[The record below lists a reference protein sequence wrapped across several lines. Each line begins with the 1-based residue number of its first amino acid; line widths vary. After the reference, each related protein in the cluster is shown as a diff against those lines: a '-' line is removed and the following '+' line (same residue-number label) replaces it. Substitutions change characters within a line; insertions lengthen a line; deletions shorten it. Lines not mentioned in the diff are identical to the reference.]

1 MTTENNY
8 MIPTA
13 STAVPLS
20 MPGPALK
27 TIPVPAMASAPRAT
41 TTATTKATTTM
52 MAKKT
57 TKRPKK
63 DPNAPRHFTSAFQLF
78 WKEKADYL
86 NELHKTKPLSLMD
99 RNLIVKKFYD
109 ELSPEERQT
118 YRELAN
124 EDRARYLREM
134 DAYKRTP
141 EYTHYLQST
150 GQLAPGLHSASGIKK
165 KKKGSNQSGPKV
177 LTAFFLFCNEMRAS
191 VQPEPAAGESKLLAQ
206 TKALTELWRALDET
220 SKEKY
225 RQTYLK
231 QREELAAYNAL
242 HKNENL
248 IHPNVSMSQIQLPP
262 ATEFDLM
269 LHDVHDD
276 DDEEV
281 EEAEEDE
288 CVEE

>member
-8 MIPTA
+8 MIPT
-13 STAVPLS
+13 TGTTLPLNI
-20 MPGPALK
+20 PGSALK
-27 TIPVPAMASAPRAT
+27 AISAPAMIAAPRAT
-41 TTATTKATTTM
+41 SAATTIEKR
-52 MAKKT
+52 

-109 ELSPEERQT
+109 ELSPEERQK

-134 DAYKRTP
+134 DAYKCTP
-141 EYTHYLQST
+141 EYTHHLQIT
-150 GQLAPGLHSASGIKK
+150 GQLTPGLQSASGIKK
-165 KKKGSNQSGPKV
+165 RKKGASQSGPKV

-206 TKALTELWRALDET
+206 TKALTQLWHALDEA
-220 SKEKY
+220 SKDKY
-225 RQTYLK
+225 RQVYLK
-231 QREELAAYNAL
+231 QREEQVAYNAL
-242 HKNENL
+242 QKNENL
-248 IHPNVSMSQIQLPP
+248 VHPNVAMSQVQIPSSN
-262 ATEFDLM
+262 EFDLL

-276 DDEEV
+276 EV

-288 CVEE
+288 CVDEQTEY